1 MTVAFQSLP
10 FDEAI
15 SFLRDKVNLPS
26 EHWTDLWQDM
36 HSRAFVVS
44 GATRNELLVDI
55 HNALN
60 NAIAQ
65 GTTFSDFKKRFRE
78 IVAEN
83 GWTGSEGSPITD
95 ERSLGYR
102 AATIFN
108 TNMRTSYA
116 AGNEKQMQAT
126 KKARPYARY
135 IGGLSRRPRKLHLE
149 WNGIILPLDH
159 PWWKDHTPPN
169 GFRCKCKKVSM
180 SQRELDREGL
190 SVTDAPDDGFYDWTN
205 PNTGETIQVP
215 NGIDPGWAYNPGKA
229 AWGQEISNSAMSAWK
244 KEGAKAWELLTP
256 GDFITNER
264 PKLVPLDA
272 PEAELDFKIQR
283 TIKGMRS
290 ALVDILGGENK
301 VFSFEGANGF
311 RYDIQV
317 NVDALASHIDPA
329 RAPYLPL
336 IKETLTD
343 PYEVW
348 MSFEQHKGTEQVV
361 LRQRIIKAV
370 DLGKGQGLLAVT
382 NALNG
387 MMEAWTFIPVD
398 QKNYLNQQRRG
409 ELIWGR
415 E

>member
-26 EHWTDLWQDM
+26 ENWTDLWQDM

-44 GATRNELLVDI
+44 GATKNELLVDI

-65 GTTFSDFKKRFRE
+65 GTTFNDFKKRFRE

-116 AGNEKQMQAT
+116 AGNERQMQST

-169 GFRCKCKKVSM
+169 GWGCKCKKVSM
-180 SQRELDREGL
+180 SVRELDREGL
-190 SVTDAPDDGFYDWTN
+190 SVSDAPDDGFYDWTN
-205 PNTGETIQVP
+205 PNTGKTIQVP

-244 KEGAKAWELLTP
+244 KEGAKAWKQLTP
-256 GDFITNER
+256 GDYVTNSR
-264 PKLVPLDA
+264 PDRVPLDPPQA
-272 PEAELDFKIQR
+272 DLNYQIPQTVD
-283 TIKGMRS
+283 GMKS
-290 ALVDILGGENK
+290 ALDRILGGDSK
-301 VFSFEGANGF
+301 VFSFTGENGF
-311 RYDIQV
+311 RYDIMV
-317 NVDALASHIDPA
+317 NADSLASHIKPD
-329 RAPYLPL
+329 RAPFLPL
-336 IKETLTD
+336 IEETLTD

-348 MSFEQHKGTEQVV
+348 MSFDQHKGTGNVV
-361 LRQRIIKAV
+361 LRQRIIKAM
-370 DLGKGQGLLAVT
+370 DLGKGKSLFIVT
-382 NALNG
+382 NTVNG
-387 MMEAWTFIPVD
+387 MMEAYTVFPTSD
-398 QKNYLNQQRRG
+398 MDYLNQQRYG
-409 ELIWGR
+409 NLIWKR
-415 E
+415 